1 MTSSTNADMPAMP
14 LGGANI
20 GLSDTNPA
28 ARGLTKREHFA
39 VMAVQGLMSAGIP
52 GSHNRITEL
61 IPEAIAAA
69 DALLKALEDSSNG

>member
-1 MTSSTNADMPAMP
+1 MTSSTNADIPAMP

-39 VMAVQGLMSAGIP
+39 VMALQGLMSAGP
-52 GSHNRITEL
+52 SRTEL

-69 DALLKALEDSSNG
+69 DALLKALEES